1 MRGRAMERGKADVP
15 RTRRMFTQRRLAS
28 SGESQPS
35 GPPLAS
41 RERHTRHH
49 PRRDVASGLDDDVSR
64 ATVLVL
70 SSDPLSAAL
79 LGAAIELAG
88 HAPRFPQSDEQ
99 PRAALLRV
107 RPRLVVV
114 DCDHEDACSEAFVGP
129 ALMTGSRVLLFRS
142 RRTRRD
148 TSELSERLGLR
159 TMEMPVEHESLVRLL
174 DELIA

>member
-1 MRGRAMERGKADVP
+1 M
-15 RTRRMFTQRRLAS
+15 
-28 SGESQPS
+28 
-35 GPPLAS
+35 
-41 RERHTRHH
+41 
-49 PRRDVASGLDDDVSR
+49 SR
-64 ATVLVL
+64 APVLVL

-114 DCDHEDACSEAFVGP
+114 DCDHDDACSEAFIGP

-142 RRTRRD
+142 RRTQRD
-148 TSELSERLGLR
+148 TSELSEHLGLR
-159 TMEMPVEHESLVRLL
+159 TIEMPVEHESLVRTL

>member
-1 MRGRAMERGKADVP
+1 MR
-15 RTRRMFTQRRLAS
+15 
-28 SGESQPS
+28 PS
-35 GPPLAS
+35 GPPLAA

-49 PRRDVASGLDDDVSR
+49 PRRDAANGLDDDVSR
-64 ATVLVL
+64 AAVLVL

-88 HAPRFPQSDEQ
+88 HAPRFSQPDEP

-129 ALMTGSRVLLFRS
+129 ALMTGSRVLLFRTS
-142 RRTRRD
+142 RTRRD
-148 TSELSERLGLR
+148 MSELSERLGLR
-159 TMEMPVEHESLVRLL
+159 IMAMPMEHEALVRIL